1 MLFCNVKHSLKAN
14 KMTDFQF
21 VMAILVFVLLSNSS
35 LLNNIV
41 GIFQNG
47 TLNFLSI
54 ERFLT
59 DILNIGRVLTESS
72 CLLIGLEFLFIQ
84 LALVVAIAFV
94 LFMSFN
100 WSYTKRDTNKDVKQ
114 EKELNIVEFA
124 TNDIYLQTNEL
135 IC

>member
-1 MLFCNVKHSLKAN
+1 MLFCEAQQNLKMK

-59 DILNIGRVLTESS
+59 DILNIGRVLTEGS